1 MSGRILI
8 RPKAAVDVENCS
20 FYLLERSLDAAI
32 RFADAVSS
40 AFEQLACMPG
50 MGGLREFPNPEY
62 ANVRS
67 WPITGFENY
76 LIFYVP
82 IPDGIEVIRVI
93 HGARNID
100 FIFGA
105 RKK

>member
-1 MSGRILI
+1 MSRRVVI

-32 RFADAVSS
+32 RFADAVAA
-40 AFEQLACMPG
+40 AFEQLADMPG
-50 MGGLREFPNPEY
+50 MGGLREFSNP
-62 ANVRS
+62 AFLGVRS
-67 WPITGFENY
+67 WPITGFEND

-82 IPDGIEVIRVI
+82 TKEGIEVIRVI

-100 FIFGA
+100 RIFGE
-105 RKK
+105 RQ